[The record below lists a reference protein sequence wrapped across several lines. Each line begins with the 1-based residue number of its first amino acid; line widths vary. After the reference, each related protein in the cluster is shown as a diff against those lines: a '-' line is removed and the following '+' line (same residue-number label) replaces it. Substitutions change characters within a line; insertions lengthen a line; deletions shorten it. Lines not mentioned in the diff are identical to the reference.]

1 MLPAGNEH
9 DTRLKKDI
17 DQSEKGPVLVP
28 QIAPVPDADQG
39 TLHESLRESGS
50 FIVLLVLDILKS
62 VLKLLKQPIALT
74 LVIYIIL
81 VVLSQVSSFMVS
93 LVSLA
98 LAPICTMPLLSMVS
112 LCDNGKSPTHSKS
125 IQEPR
130 FQDLVSIQTGFES
143 IMESAGMG
151 INLALNMKKM
161 EIAIR
166 DLNTL
171 VKLSDLVS
179 KDLLSSSLDA
189 FVISA
194 KDASRHLSRLES
206 GVGGAVDSIVA
217 MNDYA
222 INSLEAIEKY
232 EKNKSAIST
241 IIHSTNTS
249 PMSREKIAE
258 TFNQA
263 AGVTESNLRRL
274 IEMALA
280 TMTILNQIESQLSV
294 IHEIVSRE
302 EGDTK
307 AKRDEVVSLIPI
319 YLIYLIS
326 VLLKLADLWTY
337 LGANRDKLNRFA
349 DHRTLLSQVA
359 NYRSAAAMQVGGTLV
374 QLEGLA
380 ADLDELR
387 ERVATP
393 LLAHETAVPLEVHIE
408 TLRKGVQRLTDGRN
422 RAKVKEDAI
431 LGVVMDG
438 PQHVGIG
445 Q

>member
-1 MLPAGNEH
+1 
-9 DTRLKKDI
+9 
-17 DQSEKGPVLVP
+17 
-28 QIAPVPDADQG
+28 
-39 TLHESLRESGS
+39 
-50 FIVLLVLDILKS
+50 
-62 VLKLLKQPIALT
+62 
-74 LVIYIIL
+74 
-81 VVLSQVSSFMVS
+81 
-93 LVSLA
+93 
-98 LAPICTMPLLSMVS
+98 
-112 LCDNGKSPTHSKS
+112 
-125 IQEPR
+125 
-130 FQDLVSIQTGFES
+130 
-143 IMESAGMG
+143 MESAGMG

-241 IIHSTNTS
+241 IIHSTNIS

-294 IHEIVSRE
+294 IHEVVSRE
-302 EGDTK
+302 EGDTE
-307 AKRDEVVSLIPI
+307 AKRDEV
-319 YLIYLIS
+319 
-326 VLLKLADLWTY
+326 LADLWTY

-359 NYRSAAAMQVGGTLV
+359 NHRSAAAMQVGGTIV

-393 LLAHETAVPLEVHIE
+393 LLAHGTAVPLKVHIE

-431 LGVVMDG
+431 LGIVMDG